1 MFWCLEYLNT
11 WNNILLY
18 DITKFMNVMAN
29 IEMEVKLNV
38 EKYCNIAKHLLQ
50 NLHEK

>member
-1 MFWCLEYLNT
+1 MLGILKH

-18 DITKFMNVMAN
+18 DITKFMNIMAN
-29 IEMEVKLNV
+29 AEMEVKLNV
-38 EKYCNIAKHLLQ
+38 EKYCNIAKHFLQ

>member
-1 MFWCLEYLNT
+1 MLRIVKHWD
-11 WNNILLY
+11 NILLY

-38 EKYCNIAKHLLQ
+38 GKYCNIAKHLLQ